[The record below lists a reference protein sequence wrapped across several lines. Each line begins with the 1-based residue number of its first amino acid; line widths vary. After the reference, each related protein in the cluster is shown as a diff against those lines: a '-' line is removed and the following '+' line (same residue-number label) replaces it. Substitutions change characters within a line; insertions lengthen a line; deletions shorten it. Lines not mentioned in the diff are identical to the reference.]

1 LASEANQAR
10 IARRR
15 VEEERGDT
23 LFVPERRRNRRLPSA
38 IAPSELGE
46 RGKSGTDRE
55 NVSIGAPLASPNDG
69 RMWPMA
75 HPRAGQPALP
85 EDLIDVD
92 AVISAYYDLVP
103 DPSNPDQQVAFGTS
117 GHRGSSLDTAFND
130 AHIAATTQ
138 AIVEYRASQGITGP
152 LYIGKDTHA
161 LSTPAWTTAIE
172 VLVANGVM
180 VRAEDDEDYTPTPA
194 VSRAIVVH
202 NATATAGDRADGI
215 VVTPS
220 HNPPRDGGFKY
231 NPPHGGPADSDATS
245 VIAARAN
252 ALLADGSA
260 IRRRPY
266 ADVLSDVQRFDYLG
280 AYCEDLVNAVNLR
293 AVRDAGVHIGAD
305 PMGGASVQ
313 YWGYIAENLGIDLTV
328 VNPKIDP
335 RWSFMT
341 LDTDGKIRMD
351 CSSPNA
357 MASLIRNKDEYDIA
371 TGNDADADRH
381 GIVTPDAGLMNPN
394 AYLAVAIQYLYANRP
409 GWRPDAG
416 IGKTLVSSSMI
427 DRVAA
432 SLDRTLV
439 EVPVGFKWF
448 VPGLRTG
455 EIGFGGEESAG
466 ASFLALDGSTWTTDK
481 DGILL
486 ALLASEIKAVTG
498 RSPSELYDELTAEHG
513 APAYARIDAPANR
526 EEKAKLSKLDAS
538 SVTATELAGEP
549 ITAILTRAPG
559 NDAPIGGLKVVTES
573 AWFAARPSGT
583 EDVYKIYAE
592 SFRGPEHLAE
602 VQEAARA
609 VVSAAL
615 EG

>member
-1 LASEANQAR
+1 
-10 IARRR
+10 
-15 VEEERGDT
+15 
-23 LFVPERRRNRRLPSA
+23 
-38 IAPSELGE
+38 
-46 RGKSGTDRE
+46 
-55 NVSIGAPLASPNDG
+55 
-69 RMWPMA
+69 MA
-75 HPRAGQPALP
+75 HPRAGQPAQP

-92 AVISAYYDLVP
+92 AVLSAYYDLTP
-103 DPSNPDQQVAFGTS
+103 DPDNPDQQVVFGTS

-130 AHIAATTQ
+130 LHIAATTQ
-138 AIVEYRASQGITGP
+138 AIVEYRASQGVTGP
-152 LYIGKDTHA
+152 LYLGKDTHA
-161 LSTPAWTTAIE
+161 LSKPAWTTAIE
-172 VLVANGVM
+172 VLLANHVTVCCEG
-180 VRAEDDEDYTPTPA
+180 DDDYTPTPA

-202 NATATAGDRADGI
+202 NGQQAAFNGSSTSSSRTADGI

-245 VIAARAN
+245 AIAARAN
-252 ALLADGSA
+252 ALMADPAA
-260 IRRRPY
+260 IRRKSFD
-266 ADVLSDVQRFDYLG
+266 AVSGDLHRFDYLG
-280 AYCEDLVNAVNLR
+280 AYCEDLVNALDLR
-293 AVRDAGVHIGAD
+293 AVREAGVHIGAD

-313 YWGYIAENLGIDLTV
+313 YWGYIADRLGLDLTV
-328 VNPKIDP
+328 VNPEVDP

-357 MASLIRNKDEYDIA
+357 MASLIGNRTAYDIA

-381 GIVTPDAGLMNPN
+381 GVVTPDYGLLNPN

-427 DRVAA
+427 NRVAE
-432 SLDRTLV
+432 SLGRTLV

-448 VPGLRTG
+448 VPGLRSG

-498 RSPSELYDELTAEHG
+498 SSPSELYAELTAQHG
-513 APAYARIDAPANR
+513 APAYARVDAPADR
-526 EEKAKLSKLDAS
+526 EQKAKLGKLDPSAVS
-538 SVTATELAGEP
+538 ATELAGEP
-549 ITAILTRAPG
+549 ITEKLTTAPG
-559 NDAPIGGLKVVTES
+559 NGAAIGGLKVITES

-592 SFRGPEHLAE
+592 SFRGPDHLAE
-602 VQEAARA
+602 VQAAARE
-609 VVSAAL
+609 VVAAAL
-615 EG
+615 G